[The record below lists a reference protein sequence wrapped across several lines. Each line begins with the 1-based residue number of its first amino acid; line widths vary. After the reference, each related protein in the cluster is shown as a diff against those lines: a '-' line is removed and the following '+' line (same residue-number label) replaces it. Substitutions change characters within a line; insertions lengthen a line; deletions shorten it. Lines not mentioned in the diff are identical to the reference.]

1 MVLISE
7 TRIKTLLSL
16 STVIGSSKIMAVLA
30 TILQNFFVRNLQL
43 ESGKLD
49 RLSRMNAPDN
59 V

>member
-30 TILQNFFVRNLQL
+30 TILQNFFVHNSQL

-49 RLSRMNAPDN
+49 RLSRMNGSNN